1 MCGGECGII
10 PHPLVGYV
18 IKLQLVVQRF
28 AVNAQQLCSAALV
41 VSRLPQGF
49 DDLMLLCLLIA
60 ERDTDDAGAGP
71 FSSFSSL
78 IVMNLP
84 CASKVARR
92 TIFFIWRRLPGQGYS
107 NRARDALSSKPVSC
121 LSISRLAWS
130 RKKLAKSRMSSR
142 RSLSCGIRR

>member
-1 MCGGECGII
+1 MFLCKVWHSVEKCGMCGGECGII

-60 ERDTDDAGAGP
+60 ERDTDDGRCGFFQFIQFVDSNEFALCQQGCTTYHILHL
-71 FSSFSSL
+71 SQ
-78 IVMNLP
+78 I
-84 CASKVARR
+84 AR
-92 TIFFIWRRLPGQGYS
+92 PGVFQ
-107 NRARDALSSKPVSC
+107 
-121 LSISRLAWS
+121 
-130 RKKLAKSRMSSR
+130 
-142 RSLSCGIRR
+142 